1 MLTFAEENYI
11 KSIYQL
17 SLQEP
22 ATTSKIAA
30 VVDAKPA
37 SVSDMLNKLSKKGI
51 IRHEKYKGV
60 ELSESGKKLALFVIR
75 KHRLWEVFLVEKLN
89 FTWDQV
95 HEVAEQLEHIN
106 SNLLIERLDEFLN
119 FPRFDP
125 HGDPIPDKYGNII
138 SLPQMPACEMLTGQ
152 TAEIVSVK
160 DSSANFLRYLDKIG
174 LRIGSVI
181 TLLDKIEYDGSSQIA
196 FDQNPSIFVSK
207 EVMSNLFVAK
217 SL

>member
-1 MLTFAEENYI
+1 
-11 KSIYQL
+11 
-17 SLQEP
+17 
-22 ATTSKIAA
+22 
-30 VVDAKPA
+30 
-37 SVSDMLNKLSKKGI
+37 
-51 IRHEKYKGV
+51 
-60 ELSESGKKLALFVIR
+60 
-75 KHRLWEVFLVEKLN
+75 
-89 FTWDQV
+89 
-95 HEVAEQLEHIN
+95 
-106 SNLLIERLDEFLN
+106 
-119 FPRFDP
+119 
-125 HGDPIPDKYGNII
+125 
-138 SLPQMPACEMLTGQ
+138 MPACEMLTGQ